1 MPDAKPAA
9 DDLYAPHAYQESSHC
24 SRCGFREDL
33 GDCLDKGMHSPPYG
47 DRSDPYA
54 PHAFAPMDECAR
66 CGFGLADVSVHPR
79 TAS

>member
-24 SRCGFREDL
+24 SRCGFHVDP
-33 GDCLDKGMHSPPYG
+33 GDYLDKRMHSLPYG

-54 PHAFAPMDECAR
+54 PHAFVPMDECAR
-66 CGFGLADVSVHPR
+66 CGFERANDNLHLP